1 MTHTDAFPLSAAF
14 RRQLLTMAVV
24 GGAGLFAATDAQAA
38 PVTSGSRP
46 NGAFTLTVLGTTD
59 LHGNVYNWNYFNNAT
74 YSDSKQNQIGVAKA
88 ATLVKQMRAE
98 RGADRCL
105 TLDAGD
111 TIQGTPLAYYYAKI
125 EPITSG
131 AKHPMATAMNALG
144 YDAAALGNHEYNYGL
159 DTLRAFESQLDHPL
173 LSANSVDWDTG
184 KPIFTPYVLKR
195 VKVPGDKP
203 VTVGILGLVT
213 PGVAIWDATNV
224 EGKVRFPGIVE
235 QAKVMVPRMKAAGA
249 DVVIVSCHSGATTS
263 SSYGDALPYPENASS
278 LLAEQVPDID
288 AILVGHAHLEIP
300 ERKVKNTVTGR
311 EVLLSEPLYWGMRV
325 SVMDLDLVRVRG
337 QWTVASSRATLL
349 NANTV
354 PEDPEIAAL
363 VRPAHQ
369 KVLTYVNSVI
379 GTCTQAM
386 SASTSRYQDTAAMDF
401 INLVQAET
409 VKAALV
415 GTPQAGVPVLSIAAP
430 FNKDA
435 AIPAGQVTV
444 RDVAG
449 LYIFDNTLLG
459 IQFTGAQVK
468 DYLETSAAYFKQVT
482 GTGPFPASAVTN
494 AVTPTAPNGTPDYN
508 YDIMGGL
515 DARLT
520 YDIDIS
526 KAPGSR
532 ISALQYDGVDVG
544 AGDPFVIAINNYRQ
558 SGGGN
563 FPHVKTAPVLYNRTV
578 EIRQLMIDWVTA
590 NKVIDPPAFFTVDWR
605 LTSGGTPITVTA

>member
-1 MTHTDAFPLSAAF
+1 
-14 RRQLLTMAVV
+14 
-24 GGAGLFAATDAQAA
+24 
-38 PVTSGSRP
+38 
-46 NGAFTLTVLGTTD
+46 
-59 LHGNVYNWNYFNNAT
+59 
-74 YSDSKQNQIGVAKA
+74 
-88 ATLVKQMRAE
+88 
-98 RGADRCL
+98 
-105 TLDAGD
+105 
-111 TIQGTPLAYYYAKI
+111 
-125 EPITSG
+125 
-131 AKHPMATAMNALG
+131 
-144 YDAAALGNHEYNYGL
+144 
-159 DTLRAFESQLDHPL
+159 
-173 LSANSVDWDTG
+173 
-184 KPIFTPYVLKR
+184 
-195 VKVPGDKP
+195 
-203 VTVGILGLVT
+203 
-213 PGVAIWDATNV
+213 
-224 EGKVRFPGIVE
+224 
-235 QAKVMVPRMKAAGA
+235 
-249 DVVIVSCHSGATTS
+249 
-263 SSYGDALPYPENASS
+263 
-278 LLAEQVPDID
+278 
-288 AILVGHAHLEIP
+288 
-300 ERKVKNTVTGR
+300 
-311 EVLLSEPLYWGMRV
+311 
-325 SVMDLDLVRVRG
+325 MDLDLVRVRG

-363 VRPAHQ
+363 VRPAHE

-415 GTPQAGVPVLSIAAP
+415 GTPQEGVPVLSIAAP

-459 IQFTGAQVK
+459 IQLTGAQVK
-468 DYLETSAAYFKQVT
+468 DYLETSAAYFKQVS

-532 ISALQYDGVDVG
+532 ISALQYDGVDVE

-605 LTSGGTPITVTA
+605 LTSGGTPITITA